1 MQVPA
6 ELKPICWGAVGGA
19 AALWIIGF
27 TWGGWTTT
35 ATADTQARQ
44 RADRAVVAVLA
55 PICANKFTQQTDATA
70 NLVELKKVSSWQQS
84 SFIEKGGWAIMPGS
98 TAADSGVASA
108 CAELLRTPKT

>member
-1 MQVPA
+1 
-6 ELKPICWGAVGGA
+6 
-19 AALWIIGF
+19 
-27 TWGGWTTT
+27 
-35 ATADTQARQ
+35 
-44 RADRAVVAVLA
+44 VLA